1 MIDSGFIERTL
12 TDPLASP
19 GWTWTDKLP
28 HRKKIKAAPYPW
40 SLATDVHDPLHNLFL
55 QCNFA
60 QKAARMRG
68 EKGPTWI
75 ETLAAEGIR
84 TEEDVLAYFAKRRLP

>member
-12 TDPLASP
+12 TDPVASP
-19 GWTWTDKLP
+19 GWSWADKAP
-28 HRKKIKAAPYPW
+28 HRKKTKGAPYPMA
-40 SLATDVHDPLHNLFL
+40 LATDEHDPLHAIYLRCAL
-55 QCNFA
+55 A

-68 EKGPTWI
+68 DKGPTWR
-75 ETLAAEGIR
+75 EALAEEGIR